1 MEKYF
6 EELYKEHYR
15 LVVKTAYSVLRDVSA
30 SQDIASE
37 VFLKL
42 LENLMIKKDIKNVKA
57 WLCIVAKYTA
67 YDYLKAKKLEVPYE
81 KLEYSIQNEN
91 FTSQVHTKL
100 FTVSVINELY
110 FKNPKWCEILLLHY
124 LLEMSIKEIAVLCE
138 CSESSANNYIYK
150 AKKYLQKKYDS
161 SDFTDIVALS
171 FALPGFAIIIT
182 YFVSCSFYS

>member
-67 YDYLKAKKLEVPYE
+67 YDYLKAKNWKCLMRNWNIV
-81 KLEYSIQNEN
+81 
-91 FTSQVHTKL
+91 
-100 FTVSVINELY
+100 
-110 FKNPKWCEILLLHY
+110 FKMKILLLRYIQNY
-124 LLEMSIKEIAVLCE
+124 LL
-138 CSESSANNYIYK
+138 
-150 AKKYLQKKYDS
+150 
-161 SDFTDIVALS
+161 F
-171 FALPGFAIIIT
+171 P
-182 YFVSCSFYS
+182 